1 MLKHRLITGFSAA
14 AIVLA
19 ALFLLPAWT
28 HLICIF
34 ALFVFANAEFR
45 DIVHGAGHRYEFAA
59 VTIAGALLLLATAVE
74 SPVAM
79 SYFREYIPR
88 LANDSAPRMD
98 ASNFILALT
107 PAVLLALGV
116 LSRRTE
122 RALETSALSFAGFWY
137 VAVLPSFLIRIMF
150 EWPIIPDGRT
160 NYTGRLLLLVF
171 ILLVKFGDIG
181 GYTVGCSCGKHK
193 LIPAI
198 SPKKT
203 VEGLFGE
210 YAFSLAV
217 GLTVYAILR
226 ARCDGMLGTL
236 RFPIVHAVVL
246 PLLLTTTGVLGD
258 LAESLLK
265 RSVGVKDS
273 SAHLPGMGGVLDV
286 LDSLLFSAPFMYA
299 YTVWF
304 LK

>member
-1 MLKHRLITGFSAA
+1 MLKHRLITGFTAGA
-14 AIVLA
+14 VVLA

-28 HLICIF
+28 HLFCIF
-34 ALFVFANAEFR
+34 ALFALANAEFR
-45 DIVHGAGHRYEFAA
+45 DIVHGAGHRYEFTA
-59 VTIAGALLLLATAVE
+59 VTAAGALLLLATAVE

-79 SYFREYIPR
+79 SFFREYIPR
-88 LANDSAPRMD
+88 LAADDAPRMD

-116 LSRRTE
+116 FNRRTE
-122 RALETSALSFAGFWY
+122 RALEASALSFAGFWY

-150 EWPIIPDGRT
+150 EWPIIPDGGT
-160 NYTGRLLLLVF
+160 NYTGRLLFLAF

-181 GYTVGCSCGKHK
+181 GYVIGSLFGKRR
-193 LIPAI
+193 LIPAV

-210 YAFSLAV
+210 YAFSFAV
-217 GLTVYAILR
+217 GMTVYAILR
-226 ARCDGMLGTL
+226 ARCGGMLGTL
-236 RFPIVHAVVL
+236 RFTFVHAAVL
-246 PLLLTTTGVLGD
+246 PPLLTTTGVIGD

-273 SAHLPGMGGVLDV
+273 SSHLPGMGGVLDL